1 METVLQWIVE
11 LAASGLELIL
21 LVFLYFIYQS
31 RKRLRRENR
40 AMRKEREV
48 IFDFVNQIGEVFAD
62 ADEINM
68 DTLLERILFFSTKT
82 GKAASGA
89 IYLFTP
95 DRSRLFAR
103 AVSGIFPPLYDAD
116 SVKTEHLL
124 AKSQHLETRVKER
137 PVSAGEGLI
146 GSAAAVGN
154 GIIIED
160 GEMDARVP
168 TYPDEFLRIRTLLI
182 VPMRFGNQVLGVLAL
197 VNRTDQ
203 TPYTPGDLNLLQAMA
218 DQACVPIHYA
228 GLRDALEQ
236 KKQLDRDIHAAQ
248 QIQASLLPQNIP
260 NPEGVQLSAF
270 NLPAYDIGGDYYDF
284 IQIDNDHL
292 GMAIADV
299 SGKGIGGAMMMAV
312 CQGILRTRA
321 QQEQSPASML
331 SELNRVLSDNLAED
345 MFITMLYMVL
355 NTRTRELK
363 FARAGHERPLICRG
377 TGEHRTPEPLDSPGI
392 AIGLA
397 DPDVFDLA
405 IQDASLQL
413 EPNDGIVV
421 YTDGITEALNEKGE
435 EWGLENLT
443 QFIKN
448 APPSGPEPLLT
459 AIRNEL
465 SRYVGARQQYD
476 DMTLLA
482 LRVK

>member
-1 METVLQWIVE
+1 MNTLLQWTIIV
-11 LAASGLELIL
+11 LASGLELL
-21 LVFLYFIYQS
+21 LLIFIYFIYQS
-31 RKRLRRENR
+31 RKRLRHENR
-40 AMRKEREV
+40 AMRNEREV
-48 IFDFVNQIGEVFAD
+48 VFEFVNQIGEVFAD

-68 DTLLERILFFSTKT
+68 DTLLKRILFFSTKT

-137 PVSAGEGLI
+137 PVAEGEGLI
-146 GSAAAVGN
+146 GSAAAVGS
-154 GIIIED
+154 GIIIPDAEL
-160 GEMDARVP
+160 DARVP
-168 TYPDEFLRIRTLLI
+168 TYSDDFLRIRTLLI

-203 TPYTPGDLNLLQAMA
+203 TPFTPGDLNLLQAMA

-228 GLRDALEQ
+228 GLRAALER

-260 NPEGVQLSAF
+260 HPEGVQLGAF

-284 IQIDNDHL
+284 IQIDKDHL
-292 GMAIADV
+292 GIAVADV

-321 QQEQSPASML
+321 RQEQSPAGML
-331 SELNRVLSDNLAED
+331 SELNRVLSENLAED

-355 NTRTRELK
+355 NTKTRELQ
-363 FARAGHERPLICRG
+363 FARAGHERPLLCH
-377 TGEHRTPEPLDSPGI
+377 GEGVRREPLPLDAPGI

-397 DPDVFDLA
+397 DPDVFDA
-405 IQDASLQL
+405 VIQDVSIQL
-413 EPNDGIVV
+413 ESSDALIV
-421 YTDGITEALNEKGE
+421 YTDGITEALNEEGE

-443 QFIKN
+443 RLIQN
-448 APPSGPEPLLT
+448 APPSAPEPLLNT
-459 AIRNEL
+459 IRSEL
-465 SRYVGARQQYD
+465 NRYIGAQQQYD
-476 DMTLLA
+476 DMTLLV
-482 LRVK
+482 LRLT